1 MKERKN
7 EGRKQ
12 REKREERER
21 ERLAMGMERGIVTT
35 LDPAASCGSV
45 VDGPQQSV
53 VGAPPQS
60 LRWSFY
66 IRLSQS
72 AVVSLHQSFCTRRSS
87 TSHLGARRF
96 RWCGVLAAP
105 GGSPLLEVVTVLVW
119 LVVP

>member
-53 VGAPPQS
+53 VGAHVGRKSDSHHPESQGVPWVLHRITEPQN
-60 LRWSFY
+60 
-66 IRLSQS
+66 
-72 AVVSLHQSFCTRRSS
+72 
-87 TSHLGARRF
+87 
-96 RWCGVLAAP
+96 
-105 GGSPLLEVVTVLVW
+105 VW
-119 LVVP
+119 GWKGPVWVI